1 MARRSVP
8 SAPRSRLADLDDE
21 LLDAVGLATLEPNV
35 GAEDG
40 AHIVGQPFR
49 VVDVPSVA
57 GDALDEA
64 VIVTGHISH
73 HDAHTPAPRPP
84 EDAIIHKG
92 IVGRRPPEGQN
103 RTAPTSSRRGHTHPH
118 DRQMVRIYLGLPTAM
133 SYQR

>member
-49 VVDVPSVA
+49 VVDMPSVA
-57 GDALDEA
+57 GDALQEA
-64 VIVTGHISH
+64 LVITGNVGD
-73 HDAHTPAPRPP
+73 HDAHAPAPRPP
-84 EDAIIHKG
+84 ENAIIHKG

-103 RTAPTSSRRGHTHPH
+103 RTAPTSSFQECRHHH
-118 DRQMVRIYLGLPTAM
+118 YRQMVGDYQPARQ
-133 SYQR
+133 YQR